1 MKKNPKKLR
10 LNRDTLAVLAGA
22 VSAPANGFQ
31 AAIDTS
37 CTYPCGCETGCSAE
51 QACLG
56 DNGAALR

>member
-31 AAIDTS
+31 VAIDTS
-37 CTYPCGCETGCSAE
+37 CGEVCSCPADT
-51 QACLG
+51 CNG
-56 DNGAALR
+56 DVLANFDALR